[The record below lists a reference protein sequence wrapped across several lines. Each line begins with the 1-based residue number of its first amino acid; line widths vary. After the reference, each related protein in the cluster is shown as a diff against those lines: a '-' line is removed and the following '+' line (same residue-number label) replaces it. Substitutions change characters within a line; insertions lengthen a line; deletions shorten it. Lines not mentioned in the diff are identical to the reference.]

1 MDYPQLTYEK
11 YGELGGGNSEEGFNA
26 SLRTAYAKV
35 REIIGFNMPDETN
48 EEAYLRAVCAAVD
61 VDIYYGSTGGIGE
74 GLSSISIGSFSASI
88 GVADTSSSYDS
99 DMRNKIRRELV
110 GSGLLYQGIG

>member
-11 YGELGGGNSEEGFNA
+11 YGELGGEYGEEDFNA

-35 REIIGFNMPDETN
+35 REVIGFNNPEDAP
-48 EEAYLRAVCAAVD
+48 EAYLRAVCAAVD

-74 GLSSISIGSFSASI
+74 GASSISLSKFSVSN
-88 GVADTSSSYDS
+88 GSSSTSTYS
-99 DMRNKIRRELV
+99 QDMRNAIRQELI
-110 GSGLLYQGIG
+110 GSGLLYQGIS